1 MTRRA
6 RLAAWAGLALIAGAI
21 IAMRT
26 AMPTSRPFF
35 DAYTPPQ
42 PYNWVSPPPT
52 LRHGNQP
59 PSGGMVDIAFRNGA
73 SDPASAFTDDGQVTV
88 SFNGGTFAAQPGQ
101 TAVRVRITP
110 VSPQPKTPHGLV
122 ADGNAYRFAATYV
135 PGGSPASPQLPVL
148 LDLRYPLPQPDA
160 IYRIDGTTWTPI
172 GGTVQILLLTI
183 DARSSTLGTF
193 ICAYPAAAPAPSASS
208 IFNPITVGLVV
219 LAIVALALIAGVRIR
234 RQR

>member
-1 MTRRA
+1 VTRPA
-6 RLAAWAGLALIAGAI
+6 QLAAWAGLALIAIGMIAVRGAI
-21 IAMRT
+21 PLA
-26 AMPTSRPFF
+26 RPFF

-42 PYNWVSPPPT
+42 PYNWVSPPPS
-52 LRHGNQP
+52 LRHGNLS
-59 PSGGMVDIAFRNGA
+59 PSSGTVDIPLTNGA

-88 SFNGGTFAAQPGQ
+88 SFNVGTFIGQPGQ

-122 ADGNAYRFAATYV
+122 SDGNAYRVDATYV
-135 PGGSPASPQLPVL
+135 PSGAPAAPQLPVL

-160 IYRIDGTTWTPI
+160 IYRVDGTTWTPI

-193 ICAYPAAAPAPSASS
+193 ITAYQAAAPAPSSN
-208 IFNPITVGLVV
+208 IFSPITLGLAV
-219 LAIVALALIAGVRIR
+219 LAIVALVLIAGVRIR
-234 RQR
+234 RPR